1 MLGTTAELGH
11 DVCLHCFVVKVF
23 CLRCLTSQ
31 GDFSVTT
38 PPWCNPEADLPASV
52 CVCVCVWV
60 WCQNRLR
67 CLPQSATCSAQC
79 QSQHPVLSRR
89 TRVSRAWPL
98 HNRIRSSQC
107 HSPSHSLTPISSPRT
122 CIRVRSSLALAFATR
137 STRFA
142 GPSPLAPPLVHRH
155 KHPHQRDGYRAAADP
170 GGGDWGTRVARLRDG
185 AVRGL
190 LSREYPLA
198 CDLRQKP
205 SAPCTCYVFFTL
217 HAANP
222 PACAACFRI

>member
-1 MLGTTAELGH
+1 MPEPPAVLATVSHLQ
-11 DVCLHCFVVKVF
+11 C
-23 CLRCLTSQ
+23 
-31 GDFSVTT
+31 SV
-38 PPWCNPEADLPASV
+38 PEPASSTFSKTT
-52 CVCVCVWV
+52 
-60 WCQNRLR
+60 
-67 CLPQSATCSAQC
+67 CLPCLAPA
-79 QSQHPVLSRR
+79 H
-89 TRVSRAWPL
+89 
-98 HNRIRSSQC
+98 HIRSSQC

-122 CIRVRSSLALAFATR
+122 CIRVRSSLAPAFATR

-190 LSREYPLA
+190 LSREHPLA

-205 SAPCTCYVFFTL
+205 SAPCTCSSPSTPPTLL
-217 HAANP
+217 HARLASVYNP
-222 PACAACFRI
+222 SPLHYARRCPTMRCPTYAAARLGLKLNQLVCS